1 MLTARLQHLLD
12 EKVEGSPRARQL
24 LAELEGR
31 RLHIVARHT
40 PWDVTLAARDG
51 RLLLWRGA
59 GGAGDAQGDGAAGGA
74 ATTGEA
80 AAGAPTVTLSGTPLA
95 LMALLREDPATVIRR
110 GDVRIAGDGEAG
122 ARFQELLQLL
132 RPDLEAG
139 LARIIG
145 DVPARGMG
153 ALLQKV
159 AGIGRAT
166 VATQAANIG
175 EYLTHERR
183 LLVPQAEARQ
193 FLDDVDVLR
202 EQTDRLAARVAQLEA
217 REQRP

>member
-1 MLTARLQHLLD
+1 MLTERLQHLLD
-12 EKVEGSPRARQL
+12 EKVGGSPRARQL
-24 LAELEGR
+24 LAQLEGQ

-59 GGAGDAQGDGAAGGA
+59 GETA
-74 ATTGEA
+74 
-80 AAGAPTVTLSGTPLA
+80 TVTLTGTPLA

-110 GDVRIAGDGEAG
+110 GDVLIAGDGEAG

-139 LARIIG
+139 VARIIG

-159 AGIGRAT
+159 AGFGRAT
-166 VATQAANIG
+166 VATQAANLG

-193 FLDDVDVLR
+193 FLDDVDMLR
-202 EQTDRLAARVAQLEA
+202 EQADRLAARVAQLESQEP
-217 REQRP
+217 RR